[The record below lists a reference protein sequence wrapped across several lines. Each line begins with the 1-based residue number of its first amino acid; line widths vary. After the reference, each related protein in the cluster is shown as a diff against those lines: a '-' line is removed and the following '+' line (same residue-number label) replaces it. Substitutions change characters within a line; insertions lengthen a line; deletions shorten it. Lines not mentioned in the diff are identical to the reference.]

1 MIMEKKKVF
10 YLLTSMHI
18 GGTEKALLGLLST
31 IDYARTEVHL
41 GLFHK
46 EGGFLDYIPG
56 QVLIHAISLNPEL
69 LGEDNLPTTG
79 SVRYYFRRGQIIKA
93 LCFSVLY
100 LLSIFSKR
108 YRASMFRF
116 VLKDEPVFPIHFDE
130 AYAFS
135 GINELVTFYVAEK
148 VKADKKVCWIHFDVA
163 KEYVD
168 KSFFIRQMSHY
179 QKIYLVS
186 KQAKQSFDT
195 VFPALASKSEFHY
208 NIVPAEHIKELSE
221 VGQSFEDGYAGIR
234 LLTIAR
240 MSSEK
245 GIEDALHALKELIQ
259 KGIRVRW
266 YFIGD
271 GPRMDQYRQ
280 LSRELALQDDTVFL
294 GSIVNPYRFLK
305 ECDIYI
311 QPSRGEGYCIA
322 IAEARCLD
330 KPIVATDFA
339 GAREQLTGRDN
350 SFIVGV
356 HAQSLPE
363 GIHKMIR
370 KLGQA

>member
-1 MIMEKKKVF
+1 MEKKKVF
-10 YLLTSMHI
+10 YFLTAMHI

-31 IDYARTEVHL
+31 IDYSQTEVHL
-41 GLFHK
+41 GLLHK
-46 EGGFLDYIPG
+46 EGGLLEHVPE
-56 QVLIHAISLNPEL
+56 QVLVHAVSLNPEL

-79 SVRYYFRRGQIIKA
+79 SVRYFFRRGQIIKA
-93 LCFSVLY
+93 LCISVLY
-100 LLSIFSKR
+100 LLSFFSKR
-108 YRASMFRF
+108 YRASMFRY
-116 VLKDEPVFPIHFDE
+116 VLKDEPVFPDYFDE

-148 VKADKKVCWIHFDVA
+148 VKANLKVCWIHFDVA

-168 KSFFIRQMSHY
+168 RSFFIRQMIHY

-186 KQAKQSFDT
+186 AQAKQSFDN
-195 VFPALASKSEFHY
+195 VFPSLASKSESHY
-208 NIVPAEHIKELSE
+208 NIVPREHIIELSK
-221 VGQSFEDGYAGIR
+221 VGQSYEDGYDGIR

-245 GIEDALHALKELIQ
+245 GIEDALYALSELIQ
-259 KGIRVRW
+259 KGIQVRW

-271 GPRMDQYRQ
+271 GPRMDQFRQ
-280 LSRELALQDDTVFL
+280 LSRNLALQDDAVFL
-294 GSIVNPYRFLK
+294 GSLINPYKFLK

-311 QPSRGEGYCIA
+311 QPSRSEGYCIA

-350 SFIVGV
+350 SYIVGV
-356 HAQSLPE
+356 HAQTLCE
-363 GIHKMIR
+363 GIHKMIQ
-370 KLGQA
+370 KMGLE